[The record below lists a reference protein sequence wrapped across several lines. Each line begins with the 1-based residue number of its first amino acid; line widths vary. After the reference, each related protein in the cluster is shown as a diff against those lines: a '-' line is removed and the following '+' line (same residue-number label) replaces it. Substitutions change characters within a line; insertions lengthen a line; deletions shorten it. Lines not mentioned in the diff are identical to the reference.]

1 MTDTGETVAS
11 YSEAHAV
18 PARPAGFWINPAAK
32 LVAVLIVTVVLL
44 LSVDW
49 VSAAVALACEALWL
63 GWVARG
69 NPRWLVMTW
78 PVWLSAVMAA
88 VTTVLYGQ
96 VSGAVHFSWG
106 PVTVSDGSVRLA
118 VATALRILAIGL
130 PGVVLFTTTDPT
142 DLADA
147 LAQRLRLP
155 ARFVLGGL
163 AGLRLV
169 GLFVE
174 DWRYLSLARRAR
186 GVDDGWNLVTRI
198 RRTAAQAFT
207 LLILA
212 IRRGSKLATA
222 MEAKGFGA
230 AAKRTWARPSPL
242 SWADAVLVAV
252 AVLTAVAAVGVS
264 VYAGTWRT
272 V

>member
-1 MTDTGETVAS
+1 MS
-11 YSEAHAV
+11 
-18 PARPAGFWINPAAK
+18 
-32 LVAVLIVTVVLL
+32 VLIVTVVLL
-44 LSVDW
+44 LSIDW
-49 VSAAVALACEALWL
+49 VSAAVALGCEALWL
-63 GWVARG
+63 GWVG
-69 NPRWLVMTW
+69 SGSPRWLVTTW
-78 PVWLSAVMAA
+78 PVWVSAVMAGI
-88 VTTVLYGQ
+88 TTVLYGQ
-96 VSGAVHFSWG
+96 VSGVVHFSFG
-106 PVTVSDGSVRLA
+106 PVNVSDGSIQLA

-130 PGVVLFTTTDPT
+130 PGVVLFSTTDPT

-186 GVDDGWNLVTRI
+186 GLDDGWNLASRI

-230 AAKRTWARPSPL
+230 AATRTWARPSPL
-242 SWADAVLVAV
+242 SWADAVLVGV
-252 AVLTAVAAVGVS
+252 AVLTAVAAVSVS
-264 VYAGTWRT
+264 VYTGTWRT
-272 V
+272 L